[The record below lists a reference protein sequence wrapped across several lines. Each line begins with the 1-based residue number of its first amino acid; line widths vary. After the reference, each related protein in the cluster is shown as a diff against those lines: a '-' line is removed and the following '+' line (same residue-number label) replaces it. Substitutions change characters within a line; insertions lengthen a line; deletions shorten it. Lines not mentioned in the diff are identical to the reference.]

1 MSLIVLLPVAKSQ
14 VPELATFAVEG
25 HLKDGG
31 KQRVPFEPAFP
42 AANRFDYK
50 CYLDNIMKKFDLK
63 VDPQEYAVLS
73 ALEEDGEEVSS
84 RSQLLGIS
92 VEEGAE
98 KIFSITLSST
108 HSQNVSKYTL
118 QVLRRLGF
126 STSLENLGFATGHL
140 KETFH
145 PQSEIDVYHAL
156 QDVKEDF
163 AEVQCLKQDGGQ
175 EVWCTV
181 QHMETLGDGKP
192 SSAEFT
198 LFPELYSPSLETRHS
213 LETYYS
219 GERARTVNC
228 RVPIDTWREV
238 IIGVNITSA
247 DKTRHRHLQ
256 LIVRRDGCRDDSFF
270 YAGRCILHCPVFH
283 YEQRFNWRCG
293 ACGHNC
299 EFCVHFAK
307 CRRCRLDT
315 ALKRYELNGGSCKT
329 IHVHPNKVY
338 FFASCYLGAACAA
351 LAGIYLTFALW
362 SATSRS
368 AEKDIEG
375 TEDEQMPLT
384 TRQFPH
390 H

>member
-1 MSLIVLLPVAKSQ
+1 
-14 VPELATFAVEG
+14 
-25 HLKDGG
+25 
-31 KQRVPFEPAFP
+31 
-42 AANRFDYK
+42 
-50 CYLDNIMKKFDLK
+50 MKKFDLK

-270 YAGRCILHCPVFH
+270 YAGRCNSSLSSLSL
-283 YEQRFNWRCG
+283 R
-293 ACGHNC
+293 
-299 EFCVHFAK
+299 
-307 CRRCRLDT
+307 
-315 ALKRYELNGGSCKT
+315 
-329 IHVHPNKVY
+329 
-338 FFASCYLGAACAA
+338 AA
-351 LAGIYLTFALW
+351 LQLAMWCLW
-362 SATSRS
+362 PQLWVLRPFRKVQTLQARHRTEEIWAKRWQLQDYTRTS
-368 AEKDIEG
+368 
-375 TEDEQMPLT
+375 
-384 TRQFPH
+384 
-390 H
+390 